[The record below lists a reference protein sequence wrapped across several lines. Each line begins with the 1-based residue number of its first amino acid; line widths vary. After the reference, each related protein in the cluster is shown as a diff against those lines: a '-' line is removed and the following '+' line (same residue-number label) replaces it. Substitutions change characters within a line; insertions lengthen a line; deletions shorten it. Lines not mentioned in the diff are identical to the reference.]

1 MTATVEPTKVI
12 HPDGSA
18 VELSEFVDVLLERM
32 SIDFATKEDL
42 ERFATK
48 EDLEALRAEM
58 ATKEDLELYA
68 TKEELSE
75 FRGEMTAWAFQMET
89 KIDDLNVRVGNIEPR
104 LTNIE
109 LLLKRVLRRLPPP

>member
-1 MTATVEPTKVI
+1 MTATDNPTRVV
-12 HPDGSA
+12 HEDGSA

-32 SIDFATKEDL
+32 SIDFATKDDL
-42 ERFATK
+42 ANFATK
-48 EDLEALRAEM
+48 DDLVN
-58 ATKEDLELYA
+58 ELKRYA

-75 FRGEMTAWAFQMET
+75 FRGEMTAWGFQMDT
-89 KIDDLNVRVGNIEPR
+89 KIDDLTARVGNVETR